1 MRNRLF
7 SPGALRRF
15 LFGLV
20 GMVVATGALAAPPV
34 AKPARY
40 VDTYYHYSFQ
50 PPVGWERSPNMHRPY
65 VAYVGPAE
73 NGFAANFS
81 VNVYAKPVEDNDLN
95 TFMKDV
101 LNTFKK
107 DTRNGVM
114 YARKRTALGG
124 LPAQAWRT
132 HLHLP
137 GHPPFENRQI
147 VCVRQNHAFELTFT
161 MLPATMKR
169 YDPVCDQILRSFRWE
184 K

>member
-7 SPGALRRF
+7 SLGALRRF

-20 GMVVATGALAAPPV
+20 LPFVAAGAMAAPPA

-50 PPVGWERSPNMHRPY
+50 PPAGWTRKTGLPRPY
-65 VAYVGPAE
+65 VAFVGPAE
-73 NGFAANFS
+73 NGFAANFF
-81 VNVYAKPVEDNDLN
+81 VTVYAKPVENNDLN
-95 TFMKDV
+95 AFMKDV
-101 LNTFKK
+101 KIK
-107 DTRNGVM
+107 NGVM
-114 YARKRTALGG
+114 YARKRTTLNGV
-124 LPAQAWRT
+124 PAQSWRT

-137 GHPPFENRQI
+137 GHPPVENRQV
-147 VCVRQNHAFELTFT
+147 VCIRQDHAFELTFT